1 MKVLELFAGSRSFSK
16 VSEEFNYKTYTTD
29 IEPFERID
37 QVCNIF
43 KFDIDKMLNEFGKPD
58 IIWASPPCTTFS
70 VASISTHWTGGKRAY
85 IPKTK
90 EAEMGI
96 QIIEETIQIIDM
108 LKPKYFY
115 IENPR
120 GLLRKMPIITQEKYI
135 RNTVWYCQY
144 GDTRAKPTDLWTNIN
159 EGNVFINQGWI
170 PKTCHRQDKI
180 RDCHHEISPRGD
192 KTSGTQG
199 LTGSYNRSIV
209 PRELCKELLNVLN
222 KKEFNY
228 INNKEKE

>member
-43 KFDIDKMLNEFGKPD
+43 KFDIDKMVNEVGKPD

-120 GLLRKMPIITQEKYI
+120 GLLRKMPIITQENYI
-135 RNTVWYCQY
+135 RNTIWYCQY
-144 GDTRAKPTDLWTNIN
+144 GDTRAKPTDIWTNN
-159 EGNVFINQGWI
+159 YNWKPKPVCKNGN
-170 PKTCHRQDKI
+170 P
-180 RDCHHEISPRGD
+180 DCHHERAPRGSR
-192 KTSGTQG
+192 TGTQG
-199 LTGSYNRSIV
+199 LKDNYERSKVPYN
-209 PRELCKELLNVLN
+209 LCKEIIENI
-222 KKEFNY
+222 ERD
-228 INNKEKE
+228 